1 MGEPYLALY
10 ALQPAARTFI
20 VYVAQLRT
28 QPLHA
33 REAARGLRL
42 KILEVGKGGEER
54 GCASRDLMHEV
65 LLYSVGMVRELFEEG
80 KGVG

>member
-1 MGEPYLALY
+1 MDEPYLALY
-10 ALQPAARTFI
+10 AVQPAARALF
-20 VYVAQLRT
+20 VYIAQLRT
-28 QPLHA
+28 QSLHA

-54 GCASRDLMHEV
+54 CRATRDLMHEV
-65 LLYSVGMVRELFEEG
+65 LLYSVGMMRELFNEG